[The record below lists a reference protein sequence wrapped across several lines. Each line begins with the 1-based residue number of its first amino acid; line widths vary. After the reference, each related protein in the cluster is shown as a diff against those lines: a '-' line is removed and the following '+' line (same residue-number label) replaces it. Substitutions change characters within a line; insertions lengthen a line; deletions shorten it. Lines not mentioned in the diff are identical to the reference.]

1 MFLYF
6 HFCFN
11 YIYTIFP
18 LLIPP
23 TPKGKNTKYTT
34 DLSSF
39 NLENEYTSTHT
50 SQQQTQHIHLPTP
63 SESTFLCYFCPWS
76 WWWRWWWWYC
86 MALYL
91 LSVHVSDSILILTCM
106 CLFLI
111 ITKMDLMLQLVR
123 NNILCISS
131 RFRATKNNKRTV
143 FLSSMNRTTSGKEG
157 QSECCRSM
165 QNIRDF
171 LCWECEK
178 VQD

>member
-11 YIYTIFP
+11 YIYTIFL

-39 NLENEYTSTHT
+39 NLKNEYTSTHT
-50 SQQQTQHIHLPTP
+50 SQQQTQRIHLPTL
-63 SESTFLCYFCPWS
+63 SESTFLCYFCPWH
-76 WWWRWWWWYC
+76 WWWRWWWWYG

-91 LSVHVSDSILILTCM
+91 LSVHISDSILILTCM

-143 FLSSMNRTTSGKEG
+143 FLSSMNRTASGKEG